1 MKSMQERLTER
12 FFRYAAVST
21 ESIEGAAV
29 VPSTPGQRQLAE
41 LLKSDLAELGLVN
54 LEISEY
60 SVLTGYLPSN
70 LPAGYHKVPTVGW
83 VAHLDTVNVNLSP
96 DVHPQVIKN
105 YQGGDV
111 LLNAEKNISIKV
123 SEHPELGKYIGSDL
137 IVSDGTSVLGA
148 DNKAAIAN
156 IMVALETLAQDKTI
170 LHGDI
175 YVAFVP
181 DEEVGLCGSKK
192 MDFSKFPVDFAYT
205 IDCCELGEV
214 VYQTFNAG
222 TAIIKIQGVTAHP
235 MSSKNTLVNPVLVAT
250 DIINCFDRI
259 QTPEQTFNAGT
270 AIIKIQ
276 GVTAHPMSSK
286 NTLVNPVLV
295 ATDIINCFDRIQTPE
310 HTEGTEGF
318 IWVQS
323 LNSNVSEA
331 VLDIKIRDHNKALYE
346 ARKKYIQDAVEF
358 VKVKNPKAKIELEI
372 TDVYANIADAINEDN
387 KVCIDHIFEAMKE
400 LNIKPKDIAMRGGTD
415 GSFISTKG
423 IPTPNYFTGAH
434 NFHSY
439 AEFMPMDAVE
449 KSCRMTLKLIELIT
463 K

>member
-1 MKSMQERLTER
+1 MTNMQERLTAR
-12 FFRYAAVST
+12 FLRYAAINSQSV
-21 ESIEGAAV
+21 EGASV

-41 LLKSDLAELGLVN
+41 LLKSDLAELGLVD

-60 SVLTGYLPSN
+60 SVLTGHLPSN

-83 VAHLDTVNVNLSP
+83 VAHLDTVNVNLSG
-96 DVHPQVIKN
+96 DVHPQILKN

-111 LLNAEKNISIKV
+111 LLNAEKQIYIKV
-123 SEHPELGKYIGSDL
+123 SEHPELEKYIGSDL
-137 IVSDGTSVLGA
+137 ITSDGTSVLGA

-156 IMVALETLAQDKTI
+156 LMVALETLKNDPSI

-175 YVAFVP
+175 YVCFVP

-222 TAIIKIQGVTAHP
+222 SATIKVQGVTAHP
-235 MSSKNTLVNPVLVAT
+235 MSAKNTLVNPALVCV
-250 DIINCFDRI
+250 DIINCFDR
-259 QTPEQTFNAGT
+259 
-270 AIIKIQ
+270 
-276 GVTAHPMSSK
+276 M
-286 NTLVNPVLV
+286 
-295 ATDIINCFDRIQTPE
+295 QTPE

-318 IWVQS
+318 IWVESMQT
-323 LNSNVSEA
+323 NVSEA
-331 VLDIKIRDHNKALYE
+331 TLNLKIRDHSKVMYE
-346 ARKKYIQDAVEF
+346 ARKKFITDAVDY
-358 VKVKNPKAKIELEI
+358 VKAKNPKAKVELEI
-372 TDVYANIADAINEDN
+372 VDVYGNIADAITPENRAC
-387 KVCIDHIFEAMKE
+387 VDHIFEAMQE
-400 LNIKPKDIAMRGGTD
+400 LGITPKDIAMRGGTD

-439 AEFMPMDAVE
+439 AEFMPMTAVE
-449 KSCRMTLKLIELIT
+449 KSCQMTLKLIELIT

>member
-1 MKSMQERLTER
+1 MKTAMQDRLAQR
-12 FFRYAAVST
+12 FLRYAAINSQ
-21 ESIEGAAV
+21 SIEGAPV

-41 LLKSDLAELGLVN
+41 LLKADCAGLGVVD

-60 SVLTGYLPSN
+60 SVLTGRLPSN

-83 VAHLDTVNVNLSP
+83 VAHLDTVNVNLSG
-96 DVHPQVIKN
+96 DVHPQIVEN

-111 LLNAEKNISIKV
+111 LLNAEKQIYIKV
-123 SEHPELGKYIGSDL
+123 SEHPELEKYIGSDL

-156 IMVALETLAQDKTI
+156 IMVTLETLANDPTI

-175 YVAFVP
+175 YLAFVP

-222 TAIIKIQGVTAHP
+222 SATIKVKGVTAHP
-235 MSSKNTLVNPVLVAT
+235 MSAKNTLVNPTLVAV
-250 DIINCFDRI
+250 DVINCLDR
-259 QTPEQTFNAGT
+259 
-270 AIIKIQ
+270 
-276 GVTAHPMSSK
+276 M
-286 NTLVNPVLV
+286 
-295 ATDIINCFDRIQTPE
+295 QTPE

-318 IWVQS
+318 IWVES
-323 LNSNVSEA
+323 LQTNVSEA
-331 VLDIKIRDHNKALYE
+331 VLNLKIRDHSKTMYE
-346 ARKKYIQDAVEF
+346 ARKKFIADAVDY
-358 VKVKNPKAKIELEI
+358 VKAKNPKAGVELQI
-372 TDVYANIADAINEDN
+372 VDVYGNIADAIRDDN
-387 KVCIDHIFEAMKE
+387 RACIDHIFEAMKE
-400 LNIKPKDIAMRGGTD
+400 LNIEPKNMAMRGGTD

-423 IPTPNYFTGAH
+423 ILTPNYFTGAH

-439 AEFMPMDAVE
+439 CEFMPMDAVE
-449 KSCRMTLKLIELIT
+449 KSCLMTLKLIELIT

>member
-1 MKSMQERLTER
+1 MSSMQERLTAR
-12 FFRYAAVST
+12 FLRYAAINSQSV
-21 ESIEGAAV
+21 EGAPV

-41 LLKSDLAELGLVN
+41 LGLVD

-60 SVLTGYLPSN
+60 SVLTGHLPSN

-83 VAHLDTVNVNLSP
+83 VAHLDTVNVNLSG
-96 DVHPQVIKN
+96 DVHPQIVKN

-111 LLNAEKNISIKV
+111 LLNAEKQIYIKV
-123 SEHPELGKYIGSDL
+123 SEHPELEKYIGSDL
-137 IVSDGTSVLGA
+137 ITSDGTSVLGA

-156 IMVALETLAQDKTI
+156 LMVALETLKADPGI

-175 YVAFVP
+175 YVCFVP

-192 MDFSKFPVDFAYT
+192 LDFSKFPVDFAYT

-222 TAIIKIQGVTAHP
+222 SATIKVQGVTAHP
-235 MSSKNTLVNPVLVAT
+235 MSAKNTLVNPALVCV
-250 DIINCFDRI
+250 DIINCFDR
-259 QTPEQTFNAGT
+259 
-270 AIIKIQ
+270 
-276 GVTAHPMSSK
+276 M
-286 NTLVNPVLV
+286 
-295 ATDIINCFDRIQTPE
+295 QTPE

-318 IWVQS
+318 IWVESMQT
-323 LNSNVSEA
+323 NVSEA
-331 VLDIKIRDHNKALYE
+331 TLNLKIRDHSKVMYE
-346 ARKKYIQDAVEF
+346 ARKKFITDAVEY
-358 VKVKNPKAKIELEI
+358 VKVKNPKAKIDLKI
-372 TDVYANIADAINEDN
+372 VDVYGNIADAITPENRAC
-387 KVCIDHIFEAMKE
+387 VDHIFEAMQE
-400 LNIKPKDIAMRGGTD
+400 LGITPKDIAMRGGTD

-439 AEFMPMDAVE
+439 AEFMPMTAVE
-449 KSCRMTLKLIELIT
+449 KSCQMTLKLIELIT